1 MGAMKLLG
9 SMALPR
15 SMVAVSALALALAG
29 CYSTS
34 TPGLERAGERVRQ
47 AESPLIVSVEYQQ
60 GDSLG
65 PEELTVRLVPTATEA
80 DRAAVWCE
88 IIMPLG
94 AASRNTYVG
103 GSGVADDSS
112 RRPSARTEG
121 HRFPSNTGSHR
132 HRRAVADFEPTSMPP
147 TSG

>member
-60 GDSLG
+60 GDSLD

-88 IIMPLG
+88 VIMPLG
-94 AASRNTYVG
+94 AASRNTYVR
-103 GSGVADDSS
+103 GSGVADDFIPPAECPD
-112 RRPSARTEG
+112 RGPSVPIEDG
-121 HRFPSNTGSHR
+121 FPSPSPGS
-132 HRRAVADFEPTSMPP
+132 
-147 TSG
+147 G